1 MELKLRGKFAVV
13 NGASQGI
20 GFAIAHTLAS
30 EGAEVLISAR
40 KLEALEAAAERLRAE
55 TGGTIRTVVGD
66 IRTADSIANILAAVE
81 AQGGVDILVNNDG
94 APPIGEALEFD
105 DVRWMRAVEQNLM
118 SVVRMVRGVVPGMK
132 RRGGGS
138 IVNIAAL
145 SALQPI
151 PKFGLSVATWA
162 GVIGLAKTLSLEL
175 ARDNIRINT
184 LCPGLVQTPRLGVVN
199 AAETPEFQEMVAS
212 IPLGR
217 VAQPEEI
224 AAVAAFLASPV
235 ASYVTGTTL
244 AVDGGANKS
253 LA

>member
-1 MELKLRGKFAVV
+1 MDLKLRGKLAVV

-40 KLEALEAAAERLRAE
+40 KLESLEAAAERLRAE

-66 IRTADSIANILAAVE
+66 IRTADSIANILAAVD
-81 AQGGVDILVNNDG
+81 AQGGADILVNNDG
-94 APPIGEALEFD
+94 APPIGEAIEFD
-105 DVRWMRAVEQNLM
+105 DMRWMRAVEQNLM
-118 SVVRMVRGVVPGMK
+118 SVVRMVRGVVPGMR

-175 ARDNIRINT
+175 ARDNVRINT

-199 AAETPEFQEMVAS
+199 AGESQEFQDMVAS

-217 VAQPEEI
+217 VGQPEEI
-224 AAVAAFLASPV
+224 AAVAAFLASPM

-244 AVDGGANKS
+244 AVDGGTNKS

>member
-1 MELKLRGKFAVV
+1 MDLKLRGKFAVV

-20 GFAIAHTLAS
+20 GFAIAHALAS

-40 KLEALEAAAERLRAE
+40 KLEPLEAAAERLRAE

-66 IRTADSIANILAAVE
+66 IRMADSIANILAAVD

-94 APPIGEALEFD
+94 APPVGEALEFD
-105 DVRWMRAVEQNLM
+105 DLRWTRAVEQNLM
-118 SVVRMVRGVVPGMK
+118 SVVRMVRGVVPGMR

-151 PKFGLSVATWA
+151 PNFGLSVATWA

-175 ARDNIRINT
+175 ARDKIRINT
-184 LCPGLVQTPRLGVVN
+184 ICPGLVQTPRLDVANVAEN
-199 AAETPEFQEMVAS
+199 PELQEALAA

-217 VAQPEEI
+217 VGQPEEI
-224 AAVAAFLASPV
+224 AAVATFLASPM
-235 ASYVTGTTL
+235 ASYVTGTTI
-244 AVDGGANKS
+244 AVDGGSNKS

>member
-1 MELKLRGKFAVV
+1 MDLKLQGKFAVV

-40 KLEALEAAAERLRAE
+40 KIDDLERAAERIRSE
-55 TGGTIRTVVGD
+55 TGANIRTVVGD
-66 IRTADSIANILAAVE
+66 IRMLEGCANILGAVD

-94 APPIGEALEFD
+94 APPIGDALEFD
-105 DVRWMRAVEQNLM
+105 DLRWTRAVEQNLM
-118 SVVRMVRGVVPGMK
+118 SVVRMVRGVAPGMK

-138 IVNIAAL
+138 IVNITAL
-145 SALQPI
+145 SALQPA
-151 PKFGLSVATWA
+151 PKFGLSVSTWA

-175 ARDNIRINT
+175 ASSNIRINT
-184 LCPGLVQTPRLGVVN
+184 LCPGIVQTPRLDIANVSDS
-199 AAETPEFQEMVAS
+199 ASFQELLSS

-217 VAQPEEI
+217 MGQPGEI
-224 AAVAAFLASPV
+224 AAVAAFLASPM

-253 LA
+253 LV

>member
-1 MELKLRGKFAVV
+1 MDMKLRGKFAVV

-20 GFAIAHTLAS
+20 GFAIAQTLAL

-40 KLEALEAAAERLRAE
+40 KLEPLEAAAERLRAE
-55 TGGTIRTVVGD
+55 TGGIIRTVVGD
-66 IRTADSIANILAAVE
+66 IRMADGCANILAAVD

-162 GVIGLAKTLSLEL
+162 GVLGLAKTLSLEL
-175 ARDNIRINT
+175 ARDSIRINT
-184 LCPGLVQTPRLGVVN
+184 LCPGLVQTPRLDVAN
-199 AAETPEFQEMVAS
+199 AGESREFQEMVAA

-217 VAQPEEI
+217 VARPEEI
-224 AAVAAFLASPV
+224 AAVAAFLASPM

-244 AVDGGANKS
+244 AVDGGSNKS

>member
-1 MELKLRGKFAVV
+1 MDLKLRGKSAVV

-30 EGAEVLISAR
+30 EGVDVLISAR
-40 KLEALEAAAERLRAE
+40 KVEDIERAAQRLRGE
-55 TGGTIRTVVGD
+55 TGATIRTVVGD
-66 IRTADSIANILAAVE
+66 IRMLEGCANILAAVE
-81 AQGGVDILVNNDG
+81 AHGGVDILVNNDG

-105 DVRWMRAVEQNLM
+105 DLRWTRAVEQNLM
-118 SVVRMVRGVVPGMK
+118 SVVRMVRGVTPGMK

-162 GVIGLAKTLSLEL
+162 GVIGLAKTLSMEL
-175 ARDNIRINT
+175 APSNIRINT
-184 LCPGLVQTPRLGVVN
+184 LCPGIVRTPRLDVPSV
-199 AAETPEFQEMVAS
+199 ADSTEFQELLAA

-217 VAQPEEI
+217 MGEPGEI
-224 AAVAAFLASPV
+224 AAVAAFLASPM
-235 ASYVTGTTL
+235 ASYVTGTAI
-244 AVDGGANKS
+244 AVDGGSNKS
-253 LA
+253 LI

>member
-1 MELKLRGKFAVV
+1 MDMKLRGKFAVV

-40 KLEALEAAAERLRAE
+40 KLDALEAAAERLRAE

-66 IRTADSIANILAAVE
+66 IRMADGCANILAAVE

-94 APPIGEALEFD
+94 APPVGEAIEFD

-175 ARDNIRINT
+175 AGDNIRINT
-184 LCPGLVQTPRLGVVN
+184 LCPGFVQTPRLD
-199 AAETPEFQEMVAS
+199 AANVGESQQFQELVAS

-217 VAQPEEI
+217 IAQPEEI
-224 AAVAAFLASPV
+224 AAVAAFLASPM

-244 AVDGGANKS
+244 AVDGGTNKS

>member
-1 MELKLRGKFAVV
+1 MDLKLRGKVAVV

-40 KLEALEAAAERLRAE
+40 KLDALEAAAERLRAE
-55 TGGTIRTVVGD
+55 TGGSIRTVIGD
-66 IRTADSIANILAAVE
+66 IRMADGCANILAAVD

-94 APPIGEALEFD
+94 APPMGEAIEFD

-118 SVVRMVRGVVPGMK
+118 SVVRMVRGVVPGMR

-175 ARDNIRINT
+175 ARDNVRINT
-184 LCPGLVQTPRLGVVN
+184 ICPGLVQTPRLGVVN
-199 AAETPEFQEMVAS
+199 AAESPEFQEMVAS

-224 AAVAAFLASPV
+224 AAVAAFLASPM

-244 AVDGGANKS
+244 AVDGGSNKS

>member
-1 MELKLRGKFAVV
+1 MDLKLRGKFAVV

-20 GFAIAHTLAS
+20 GFAIAHILAS

-40 KLEALEAAAERLRAE
+40 KLEPLEAAAERLRAE

-66 IRTADSIANILAAVE
+66 IRMADGIANILAAVD

-94 APPIGEALEFD
+94 APPIGEAIEFD

-118 SVVRMVRGVVPGMK
+118 SVVRMVRGVVPGMR

-175 ARDNIRINT
+175 ARDHIRINT
-184 LCPGLVQTPRLGVVN
+184 LCPGFVQTPRLDVVN
-199 AAETPEFQEMVAS
+199 AAESPDFQEMIAA

-217 VAQPEEI
+217 MAQPEEI
-224 AAVAAFLASPV
+224 ASVAAFLASPA

-244 AVDGGANKS
+244 AVDGGSNKS